1 MKFRLGLITALLG
14 VLSGSAVSQEVDDFS
29 RNIEEFRSI
38 EVVAP
43 YFDTAYGYA
52 VWRRITRGGF
62 VVGAASGQGQVYL
75 NGEVT
80 GFSRLIDVT
89 IGFQAGGQA
98 YRQIIFFQDKRAYDE
113 FTSGSFQ
120 FEASASAVA
129 VTAGVQASASTQGSQ
144 ASAGAGSASTTAL
157 AGAGYLRGLQVF
169 TMLVGGLMYQAT
181 IGGQSY
187 EFTPVE

>member
-1 MKFRLGLITALLG
+1 MKFRLGLITALLY
-14 VLSGSAVSQEVDDFS
+14 VLSGSAVSQEIEDFS
-29 RNIEEFRSI
+29 RSIEEFQSI
-38 EVVAP
+38 EAVAP
-43 YFDTAYGYA
+43 YFNTAYGYA
-52 VWRRITRGGF
+52 VWRRIARGGF
-62 VVGAASGQGQVYL
+62 GIGAASGKGQIYL

-98 YRQIIFFQDKRAYDE
+98 YRQIVFFQDKRAYDE

-120 FEASASAVA
+120 FDASASAVA
-129 VTAGVQASASTQGSQ
+129 VTAGAQANASTQGSQ
-144 ASAGAGSASTTAL
+144 ASAGAGSASNTAIT
-157 AGAGYLRGLQVF
+157 GAGYLRGLQVF

-187 EFTPVE
+187 GFTPVE

>member
-1 MKFRLGLITALLG
+1 MNFRLGLITALLG
-14 VLSGSAVSQEVDDFS
+14 VLSGSAVSQEIDNFS
-29 RNIEEFRSI
+29 RSIEEFRSI
-38 EVVAP
+38 EAVAP
-43 YFDTAYGYA
+43 YFDTAYGYV
-52 VWRRITRGGF
+52 VWRRIIRGGF
-62 VVGAASGQGQVYL
+62 GIGAASGQGQVYL
-75 NGEVT
+75 NGKVT

-89 IGFQAGGQA
+89 IGYQAGGQA

-120 FEASASAVA
+120 FDASASAVA
-129 VTAGVQASASTQGSQ
+129 VTAGVQANASTQGSQ
-144 ASAGAGSASTTAL
+144 ASAGAGSASTSAL

>member
-1 MKFRLGLITALLG
+1 MNFRLGLITALLY
-14 VLSGSAVSQEVDDFS
+14 VLSGSAVSQEIDDFS
-29 RNIEEFRSI
+29 RSIEEFQSI
-38 EVVAP
+38 EAVAP

-52 VWRRITRGGF
+52 VWRRIARGGLGI
-62 VVGAASGQGQVYL
+62 GAATGKGQVYL

-113 FTSGSFQ
+113 FTSGNFQ
-120 FEASASAVA
+120 FDASASAVA
-129 VTAGVQASASTQGSQ
+129 VTAGAQANASTQGSQ
-144 ASAGAGSASTTAL
+144 ASAGAGSASNTAIT
-157 AGAGYLRGLQVF
+157 GAGYLRGLQVF

-187 EFTPVE
+187 AFTPVE

>member
-14 VLSGSAVSQEVDDFS
+14 VLSGSAVPQEIDDFS
-29 RNIEEFRSI
+29 RSIEEFRSI
-38 EVVAP
+38 ETVAP

-52 VWRRITRGGF
+52 VWRRIIRGGF
-62 VVGAASGQGQVYL
+62 GIGAASGQGQVYV

-89 IGFQAGGQA
+89 IGYQAGGQA

-120 FEASASAVA
+120 FDASASAVA

-169 TMLVGGLMYQAT
+169 TMLIGGLMYQAT